1 MSIVYPKS
9 RLLGYVPVVY
19 PGLPSLLTF
28 NLYAG
33 RYASLIIS
41 SLYFSEYSPPPI
53 SDNGV
58 CCRGTSFTPTGQSSS
73 PCSTL
78 LLARQIFI

>member
-9 RLLGYVPVVY
+9 RPLGYVPVVY
-19 PGLPSLLTF
+19 PGLPSLLTC

-33 RYASLIIS
+33 HYTSLIIS
-41 SLYFSEYSPPPI
+41 SLYFFEYSPPPI

-58 CCRGTSFTPTGQSSS
+58 CC
-73 PCSTL
+73 
-78 LLARQIFI
+78 